1 MIDQPVRRSPKNSY
15 NNEPGV
21 KILRLGR
28 SSSESAESN
37 ERPNSREKKPTDG
50 NILRFGRADNMMRFG
65 RADNMMR
72 FGRGN
77 MMRFGRGDN
86 MLRFGR
92 GNMMRFGRAGNVM
105 RFGKRASSSDD
116 NEDFSRSS
124 RAGNVL
130 RFGRSDKNP
139 MRFGKR
145 GGDVSS
151 SAKIYCEDYNCLL
164 QEKEKQIM
172 DNDNDEQLKSLFG
185 VDQNDNEDDAKQSL
199 HNEYIIQK

>member
-1 MIDQPVRRSPKNSY
+1 M
-15 NNEPGV
+15 
-21 KILRLGR
+21 
-28 SSSESAESN
+28 
-37 ERPNSREKKPTDG
+37 
-50 NILRFGRADNMMRFG
+50 LRFGRA
-65 RADNMMR
+65 
-72 FGRGN
+72 GN

-86 MLRFGR
+86 MMRFGR

-105 RFGKRASSSDD
+105 RFGKRAGAD
-116 NEDFSRSS
+116 NDFSRSS

-145 GGDVSS
+145 SDGPHAVSS

-164 QEKEKQIM
+164 QEKENRLI

-185 VDQNDNEDDAKQSL
+185 VDNQNINDDDDDAKQSL
-199 HNEYIIQK
+199 HNEYIIQKSIKPCESF

>member
-1 MIDQPVRRSPKNSY
+1 MIDQPVRRSPINNY
-15 NNEPGV
+15 NEPGV

-28 SSSESAESN
+28 SSSESAESR
-37 ERPNSREKKPTDG
+37 ERQSSREKKPTEG
-50 NILRFGRADNMMRFG
+50 NILRFG

-77 MMRFGRGDN
+77 MMRFGRGN
-86 MLRFGR
+86 MMRFGR
-92 GNMMRFGRAGNVM
+92 GDNMMRFGRAGNVM
-105 RFGKRASSSDD
+105 RFGKRGSDD
-116 NEDFSRSS
+116 NDYSRSN

-145 GGDVSS
+145 GDVGAHAVSS
-151 SAKIYCEDYNCLL
+151 SSKIYCEDYNCLL
-164 QEKEKQIM
+164 QEKENRLI

-185 VDQNDNEDDAKQSL
+185 VDHNDNDDDDAKQSL